1 MKDLDIKLDD
11 ILEKHKKIEKK
22 LSDQNNINSDKL
34 IKLNKEYSE
43 LSPLVESINM
53 FPRSSINTTLLASF
67 GSHPLSRRIVA
78 NAFFSVTSLILPV
91 LII

>member
-43 LSPLVESINM
+43 LSPLVESITEFKKCQIEINNLEEHLKQ
-53 FPRSSINTTLLASF
+53 RENKLNTTK
-67 GSHPLSRRIVA
+67 
-78 NAFFSVTSLILPV
+78 
-91 LII
+91 